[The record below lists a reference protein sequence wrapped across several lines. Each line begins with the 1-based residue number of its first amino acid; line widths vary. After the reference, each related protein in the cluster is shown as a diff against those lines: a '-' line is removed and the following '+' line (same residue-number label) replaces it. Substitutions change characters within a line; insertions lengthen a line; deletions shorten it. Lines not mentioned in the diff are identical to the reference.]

1 MVAIL
6 SDAFAKVI
14 IAICADVVWRKACII
29 RIITRDLMANDVTVG
44 PKIKKATR
52 HSLLV
57 PNAKVKIAK
66 HVRKYWTQIR
76 KVNWKGSWPKEKE
89 MQPEVVCLVGLIK
102 DLEKSDSDYMSCM
115 LYKCGIGIVSYI
127 HVKCCNM

>member
-29 RIITRDLMANDVTVG
+29 RIITRDHMANDVTVG

-102 DLEKSDSDYMSCM
+102 DLEKSDSDIC
-115 LYKCGIGIVSYI
+115 
-127 HVKCCNM
+127 HVC